1 MCVVTCVFGTMSEF
15 LEYVLAVLV
24 CLPYNSSFVLFCVC
38 VQEVNEMWSGLGY
51 YSRGKRLHQGAQK
64 VVKKNYLLF
73 VNACKT
79 LGMALTCLT
88 GACAFDNFEFQF
100 VNINSMNGAEL

>member
-1 MCVVTCVFGTMSEF
+1 
-15 LEYVLAVLV
+15 
-24 CLPYNSSFVLFCVC
+24 
-38 VQEVNEMWSGLGY
+38 MWSGLGY

-64 VVKKNYLLF
+64 VVKKTYLLF

-88 GACAFDNFEFQF
+88 GACAFDHFEF
-100 VNINSMNGAEL
+100 